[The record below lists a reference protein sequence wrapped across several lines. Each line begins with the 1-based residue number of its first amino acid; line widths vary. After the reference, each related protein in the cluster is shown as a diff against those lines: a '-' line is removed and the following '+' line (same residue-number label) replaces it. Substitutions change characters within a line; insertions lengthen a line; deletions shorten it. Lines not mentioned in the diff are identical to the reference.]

1 MAGNTQDVYR
11 SVKRIIENELRV
23 RELTVKT
30 AGFKQDGLTEIL
42 SNSTGFWEEPQRVTS
57 KPPRWIL
64 QFEKNDGEVTANFA
78 RKHDGTLFPS
88 AKTIGYINNREGNC
102 SAMMFRIIAAI
113 KTGEEQYEFPEW
125 EWVMFL
131 IFARPLPSGN
141 SSETIGNFDPDVQS
155 IVYQRRSFKFSLL
168 GIVKTDVE
176 NDSISVGDGETVN
189 YLEASE
195 ALKKLL
201 ENSTEVENL

>member
-1 MAGNTQDVYR
+1 MAGNTLDVYR
-11 SVKRIIENELRV
+11 AVKRKIENEFRV

-30 AGFKQDGLTEIL
+30 AGFKQDGLAETL

-57 KPPRWIL
+57 KPPRWII
-64 QFEKNDGEVTANFA
+64 QFEKNDEEVTANFA
-78 RKHDGTLFPS
+78 KKQDGALFPS

-131 IFARPLPSGN
+131 IFPRPLPSGN
-141 SSETIGNFDPDVQS
+141 SSETIANFDPNDQS
-155 IVYQRRSFKFSLL
+155 ILYQRRTFKFSLL

-176 NDSISVGDGETVN
+176 NDSILLSNGEAIT

-201 ENSTEVENL
+201 ENGTEVENL